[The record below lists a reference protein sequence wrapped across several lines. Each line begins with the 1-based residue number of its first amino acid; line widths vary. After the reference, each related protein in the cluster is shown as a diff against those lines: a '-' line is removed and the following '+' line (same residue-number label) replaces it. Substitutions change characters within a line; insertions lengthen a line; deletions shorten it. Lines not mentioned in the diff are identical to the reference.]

1 MKKLLSLIIC
11 LEMLFSVLAAFPT
24 SAFATDEV
32 TPLPSTDPVLAISS
46 VTIDAG
52 DPTATFG
59 VYIYNNP
66 GIWSLQT
73 FVIYDRAM
81 SYAGFALG
89 DAFPPSSMP
98 LSPANE
104 SYMRDKDV
112 DATLRQPIFS
122 GLDDA
127 FAAQG
132 ADYAGKLMTIVQFE
146 NNGFF
151 DITNDGLVYSL
162 TLNTASL
169 APGVYDI
176 FLTYNPDSSFNIDWD
191 FVSFDV
197 VHGTLTVAGEA
208 GCPHS
213 ETENVNVVPAGCT
226 TTGSHDVRCT
236 LCGETIETG
245 VTDPALGHDYVAS
258 ETVEPD
264 CDDEGYTVFS
274 CSRCGDWFCD
284 DFVPELGH
292 FYNVDYTID
301 VQPTQT
307 TPGSR
312 SRICERCGFI
322 DAADVL
328 YCPGDVNGDGKINTQ
343 DLKLIKKSISG
354 SVSEN
359 QIAAVNIDT
368 NGDGKTNVA
377 DLKAIKQMI
386 AGEQ

>member
-1 MKKLLSLIIC
+1 MKKLLSVITC
-11 LEMLFSVLAAFPT
+11 LAMLFSVLAAFPT

-32 TPLPSTDPVLAISS
+32 TPLPSTDPVIGITSA
-46 VTIDAG
+46 TINAG
-52 DPTATFG
+52 DPTATFR
-59 VYIYNNP
+59 VYMYNNP
-66 GIWSLQT
+66 GIWYIQT

-176 FLTYNPDSSFNIDWD
+176 FLTYNPDSTMNVEAEAIP
-191 FVSFDV
+191 FDV
-197 VHGTLTVAGEA
+197 THGTLTVVEA
-208 GCPHS
+208 GCQHTT
-213 ETENVNVVPAGCT
+213 TENVNTVPADCT
-226 TTGSHDVRCT
+226 TAGSHDVRCT
-236 LCGETIETG
+236 LCGEIVETG
-245 VTDPALGHDYVAS
+245 VADPALGHLYSS
-258 ETVEPD
+258 E
-264 CDDEGYTVFS
+264 
-274 CSRCGDWFCD
+274 
-284 DFVPELGH
+284 
-292 FYNVDYTID
+292 YTID

-312 SRICERCGFI
+312 SRACTRCDNI
-322 DAADVL
+322 ETSDVF
-328 YCPGDVNGDGKINTQ
+328 YYPGDANGDGKINTQ
-343 DLKLIKKSISG
+343 DLKLMKKSISG
-354 SVSEN
+354 AVSEN
-359 QIAAVNIDT
+359 QIVAVNIDT
-368 NGDGKTNVA
+368 NDDGKTNVA

-386 AGEQ
+386 AGAQ